1 MEESPRVQTTDR
13 YRFGTKKRKK
23 KKQAM
28 MQENGTRE
36 MSGIFIFVSGKIILS
51 PQ

>member
-1 MEESPRVQTTDR
+1 MEESPRVQTTQVQVR
-13 YRFGTKKRKK
+13 YQKKKK